1 MLDSTKNGKSNMTG
15 VNVYVSKRHYRRKQ
29 KIEDKQRSE
38 MKKEMQ
44 NSGII
49 ALIMM
54 YVWDLFVEVVVGF
67 VFDIFDIMFFSF
79 DYTYTQ
85 LFGNYTGV
93 FPDAEKYGMMF
104 SYKTFRYIITLI
116 LPPVGVFMGKGMFG
130 WFNII
135 VCLAL
140 CYVNYVAGII
150 YAFLVT
156 ADNRYA
162 DRYER
167 VDVARVR
174 AMQNEVRTDE
184 EEKNSRYALL
194 GTTMFIL
201 LLLASIIGFLS
212 YF

>member
-1 MLDSTKNGKSNMTG
+1 MPNSKENNKTDLPGT
-15 VNVYVSKRHYRRKQ
+15 NVYVSKRHYRRKQ
-29 KIEDKQRSE
+29 QIEDKQRQQ

-54 YVWDLFVEVVVGF
+54 YVWDMFVELVVGF
-67 VFDIFDIMFFSF
+67 VFDIFDIMFFAF

-93 FPDAEKYGMMF
+93 FPGAEKYGMMF
-104 SYKTFRYIITLI
+104 SYKTIRYIITLV
-116 LPPVGVFMGKGMFG
+116 LPPVGVFMGKGLFG
-130 WFNII
+130 WFNIL

-162 DRYER
+162 DRFER
-167 VDVARVR
+167 VDVNRVHD
-174 AMQNEVRTDE
+174 MQTKVRTDE

-194 GTTMFIL
+194 GTMMFIL
-201 LLLASIIGFLS
+201 IMIITIIGFLS

>member
-1 MLDSTKNGKSNMTG
+1 MLDSTKNKKSNKAG

-29 KIEDKQRSE
+29 QIEDKQRE
-38 MKKEMQ
+38 DMKKEMQ

-116 LPPVGVFMGKGMFG
+116 LPPVGVFMGKGIFG

-174 AMQNEVRTDE
+174 TMQNEVRTDE

-194 GTTMFIL
+194 GTSMFIL
-201 LLLASIIGFLS
+201 LMLVSIIGFLS

>member
-1 MLDSTKNGKSNMTG
+1 MTG